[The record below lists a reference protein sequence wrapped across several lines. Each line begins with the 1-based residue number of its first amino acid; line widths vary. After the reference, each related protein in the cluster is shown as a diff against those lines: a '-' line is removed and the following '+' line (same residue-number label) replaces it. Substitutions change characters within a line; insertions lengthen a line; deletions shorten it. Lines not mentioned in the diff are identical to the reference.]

1 MSSRVRIIINAD
13 DFGASREVNN
23 AISELM
29 SQGKITS
36 ASILANS
43 PEYKRAVEI
52 TKLYPEC
59 SFGVHLNLTEHRPLT
74 KDNAFRPILNQEG
87 NFNGN
92 IRNVKISSALR
103 KAIFREW
110 CAQIETVSLDGI
122 EISHVDSHHHIHTIP
137 KLFLIL
143 KRIQKKYK
151 IFKVRNTMNI
161 YSNNTRPASYKLICL
176 KKIWIIALKYYYP
189 TKITSGFT
197 SLQVFLESLKYSSQS
212 HRNVELMV
220 HPGHPGYAEET
231 ALLHGSWMKQ
241 LPFDVELINYKSL

>member
-1 MSSRVRIIINAD
+1 MSSRVRIIINAE

-92 IRNVKISSALR
+92 IRNVKISSAL
-103 KAIFREW
+103 
-110 CAQIETVSLDGI
+110 
-122 EISHVDSHHHIHTIP
+122 
-137 KLFLIL
+137 
-143 KRIQKKYK
+143 
-151 IFKVRNTMNI
+151 
-161 YSNNTRPASYKLICL
+161 
-176 KKIWIIALKYYYP
+176 
-189 TKITSGFT
+189 
-197 SLQVFLESLKYSSQS
+197 
-212 HRNVELMV
+212 
-220 HPGHPGYAEET
+220 
-231 ALLHGSWMKQ
+231 
-241 LPFDVELINYKSL
+241 